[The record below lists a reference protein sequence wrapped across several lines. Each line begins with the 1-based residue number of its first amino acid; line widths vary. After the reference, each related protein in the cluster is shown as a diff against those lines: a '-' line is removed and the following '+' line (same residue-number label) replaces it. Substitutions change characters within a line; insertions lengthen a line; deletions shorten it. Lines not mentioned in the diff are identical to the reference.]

1 MNDNLKI
8 NKKERI
14 NAPLSETSD
23 HAHDGRGSKMLNTA
37 SFLAVIPSGPPG
49 WRGREG
55 EIAFEA
61 NSTGPV
67 YSMWVW
73 LGGDWREFPYT
84 P

>member
-1 MNDNLKI
+1 MDPLKTL
-8 NKKERI
+8 KKERV
-14 NAPLSETSD
+14 ASPLSEVSD

-37 SFLAVIPSGPPG
+37 NFLAVTVGPPA
-49 WRGREG
+49 WVGREG
-55 EIAFEA
+55 EIMFQADP
-61 NSTGPV
+61 SGPT